1 MALLLALAL
10 AAPAAAQGTG
20 SGPGPVQVRDDRGVT
35 VSFEQPPRRIVSLL
49 PSLTE
54 TLCALQACERLVGV
68 DRWSNWPASVR
79 TLPPLGGIDE
89 VSIEALVRLKPDVV
103 LAARSQRL
111 LERLEALGLKVLA
124 LESDRHDDVRRSFAT
139 LATLLGQP
147 EAGPRAWAA
156 IQAELERA
164 AARVPP
170 AWRGRRVYAEIG
182 SGGYAASRTS
192 FVGETLER
200 LTLANVAPGDA
211 GPFPKLN
218 AEFVLRR
225 QPDLVITTAREHATL
240 ARRPGWD
247 ALRAVQAGQV
257 CSFAPEAWDAL
268 VRPGPRMGEAA
279 ARIVDCLTR
288 LPPPRAP

>member
-1 MALLLALAL
+1 MMQPPACTRNARRRPARDGRAAGPRRVVTALLLALAL
-10 AAPAAAQGTG
+10 AAPAAAQGA
-20 SGPGPVQVRDDRGVT
+20 GPGPGPLQVRDDRGVT

-103 LAARSQRL
+103 LVARSQRL
-111 LERLEALGLKVLA
+111 IERLEALGLKVIA
-124 LESDRHDDVRRSFAT
+124 LDSDRHDDVRRSFST
-139 LATLLGQP
+139 LATLLGRP

-164 AARVPP
+164 AARMPP

-200 LTLANVAPGDA
+200 LSLANVAPGDA

-225 QPDLVITTAREHATL
+225 QPDLVITTAFTSGTINGTSGSMR
-240 ARRPGWD
+240 
-247 ALRAVQAGQV
+247 
-257 CSFAPEAWDAL
+257 
-268 VRPGPRMGEAA
+268 
-279 ARIVDCLTR
+279 
-288 LPPPRAP
+288 